1 MAARAHHKQLVLGAI
16 GVAAVTL
23 LAACGTPTDTSIDS
37 GQTSGSTTATTAAPS
52 ESVDSFEVFAVRD
65 PFEPPFTETVDTT
78 APTTGTTTPGQTTT
92 PTTSP
97 SFEPPAGQT
106 VSVLDVFEN
115 TDGTVAARVQ
125 VGSTVYTVVA
135 GQTFATSYQVV
146 SLDADSGCGV
156 FLYGDTQF
164 ELCEGEQVI
173 K

>member
-1 MAARAHHKQLVLGAI
+1 MAAREHRSRLVLGAI
-16 GVAAVTL
+16 GIAAMAV
-23 LAACGTPTDTSIDS
+23 LAACGAPTDTSIDS
-37 GQTSGSTTATTAAPS
+37 GQTSGSTTATTAAES

-78 APTTGTTTPGQTTT
+78 QPTTGSTTPGETTT

-115 TDGTVAARVQ
+115 EDGSVAARVQ
-125 VGSTVYTVVA
+125 VGSTVYTVSE

-146 SLDADSGCGV
+146 SLDADAGCGV
-156 FLYGDTQF
+156 FLFGDTQF